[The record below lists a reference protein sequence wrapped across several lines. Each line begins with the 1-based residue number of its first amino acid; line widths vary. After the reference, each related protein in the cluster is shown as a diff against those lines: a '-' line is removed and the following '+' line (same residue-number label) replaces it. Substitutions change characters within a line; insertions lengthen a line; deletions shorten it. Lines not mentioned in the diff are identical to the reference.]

1 MKIINNFISRD
12 LNHLVI
18 PRKINLDI
26 PSSLSMMTT
35 EDKVPRR
42 HMFANEFLK
51 YVTLN

>member
-1 MKIINNFISRD
+1 MKIINNFISQE
-12 LNHLVI
+12 LNVLVI
-18 PRKINLDI
+18 PFKINPDI

-42 HMFANEFLK
+42 FMFANEFLK

>member
-1 MKIINNFISRD
+1 MKIINNFISQE
-12 LNHLVI
+12 LNVLVI
-18 PRKINLDI
+18 TLKINSDI

-35 EDKVPRR
+35 GIKVPRR